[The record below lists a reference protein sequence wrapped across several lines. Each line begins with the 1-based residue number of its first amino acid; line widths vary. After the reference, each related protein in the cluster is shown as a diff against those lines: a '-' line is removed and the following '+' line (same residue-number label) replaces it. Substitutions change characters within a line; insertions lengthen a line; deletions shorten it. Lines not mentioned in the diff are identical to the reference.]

1 MDKNTTEM
9 DKNTTDIWLVGTG
22 LMGIEYSKVLKELNV
37 PFLPIGRGPDSALEY
52 QNQIGVKPVQGGL
65 SNFLLGV
72 PNIPSAV
79 IVAVGVDLLTDI
91 TLELLCY
98 GVKKILVEKPGVSRP
113 VDIERIVAKTEAL
126 GAEVFVAYNRR
137 FYASVRE
144 AQKIIEL
151 EGGVTSFLFEFTEWS
166 HLIAGLT
173 KPAVEF
179 ETWFLCNST
188 HVVDTAF
195 FLGGKPKDIVC
206 FKKGGLPWH
215 QTSSIFSGAG
225 ISENDA
231 LFSYSAN
238 WEGPGRWVIEVCTKM
253 SRFIFRPLEKLQVQ
267 KIGSI
272 VIDEISIE
280 DNMDVEFKPG
290 FYLQTK
296 NFILGDYRGMCTIQD
311 QNYLINNVYKS
322 MSGY

>member
-1 MDKNTTEM
+1 MDKNVA
-9 DKNTTDIWLVGTG
+9 NIWLVGTG
-22 LMGIEYSKVLKELNV
+22 LMGIEYSLILKELNV

-52 QNQIGVKPVQGGL
+52 QNQIGVKPIQGGL
-65 SNFLLGV
+65 SNFLLGM

-113 VDIERIVAKTEAL
+113 VDIERIAAKTEAM
-126 GAEVFVAYNRR
+126 GAEVYVAYNRR

-151 EGGVTSFLFEFTEWS
+151 DGGVTSFLFEFTEWS

-173 KPAVEF
+173 KPTVEF

-215 QTSSIFSGAG
+215 PTSSIFSGAG

-238 WEGPGRWVIEVCTKM
+238 WESPGRWVIEVCTSKH
-253 SRFIFRPLEKLQVQ
+253 RLIFKPLEKLKIQ
-267 KIGSI
+267 KIGS
-272 VIDEISIE
+272 VEVEDVFIDDEL
-280 DNMDVEFKPG
+280 DVKYKPG
-290 FYLQTK
+290 FYVQLK
-296 NFILGDYRGMCTIQD
+296 NFLEGNFSQLCSIQD
-311 QNYLINNVYKS
+311 QGDLIKGVYKR